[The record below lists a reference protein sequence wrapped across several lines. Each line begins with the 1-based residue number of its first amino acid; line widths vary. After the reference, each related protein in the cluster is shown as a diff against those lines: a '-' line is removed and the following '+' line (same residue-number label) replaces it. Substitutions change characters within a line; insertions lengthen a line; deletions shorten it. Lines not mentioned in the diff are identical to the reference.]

1 MSSLHYPIRV
11 PSDLLESLGE
21 FTGHCWSDS
30 LSLEPFICE
39 AIRNYL
45 RPAAAAQAHAQPAA
59 ATGSGYQWKQV
70 FLPEG
75 TRLRASFGG
84 HNYFAQVE
92 GGEIKYGEH
101 AMSPSRFANLQGSG
115 NRNAWKAVWLC
126 LPGSEEW
133 LLADVCRSARQA
145 AIARL
150 IGEVAPARR
159 SPRARE
165 QTGEPKQSG
174 KPKKTGEP
182 EQIGVREQMGEREQ
196 SSERERR
203 VAERRT
209 PRGTANGRRALDQCQ
224 PGVRES
230 ALYAGGSRQSASG
243 APVVTSNKNQRCFSN
258 KSERPCGAAV
268 MAAFASTG

>member
-1 MSSLHYPIRV
+1 MSTLHYPIRV

-21 FTGHCWSDS
+21 FTGQCWSDS
-30 LSLEPFICE
+30 LALEPFICE

-45 RPAAAAQAHAQPAA
+45 RPAAAAQTQPAGA
-59 ATGSGYQWKQV
+59 PSGTGYQWKQV

-84 HNYFAQVE
+84 HCYFAQVE
-92 GGEIKYGEH
+92 GGTIKHDGH

-150 IGEVAPARR
+150 IGGEAPAERP
-159 SPRARE
+159 PRQR
-165 QTGEPKQSG
+165 Q
-174 KPKKTGEP
+174 
-182 EQIGVREQMGEREQ
+182 
-196 SSERERR
+196 RERR

-209 PRGTANGRRALDQCQ
+209 AAGVAGARRGRDLNQFARAK
-224 PGVRES
+224 
-230 ALYAGGSRQSASG
+230 AGLARASQ
-243 APVVTSNKNQRCFSN
+243 AH
-258 KSERPCGAAV
+258 
-268 MAAFASTG
+268 

>member
-1 MSSLHYPIRV
+1 MSTLQYPIRM

-21 FTGHCWSDS
+21 FTGQCWSDS
-30 LSLEPFICE
+30 LALEPFICE

-45 RPAAAAQAHAQPAA
+45 RPAAAAQAQPAA
-59 ATGSGYQWKQV
+59 ASGSGYQWKQV
-70 FLPEG
+70 FLPDG

-101 AMSPSRFANLQGSG
+101 VMSPSRFANLQGSG

-126 LPGSEEW
+126 LPGNEEW

-150 IGEVAPARR
+150 IGDGAAAGR

-165 QTGEPKQSG
+165 QVKA
-174 KPKKTGEP
+174 
-182 EQIGVREQMGEREQ
+182 
-196 SSERERR
+196 RERR
-203 VAERRT
+203 VADRRT
-209 PRGTANGRRALDQCQ
+209 SHSATSVKRAPRQ
-224 PGVRES
+224 PTVRVS
-230 ALYAGGSRQSASG
+230 AVYSGDLRQSAPG
-243 APVVTSNKNQRCFSN
+243 APLAMDGNNDQRCFSN
-258 KSERPCGAAV
+258 ESARPCSAAV
-268 MAAFASTG
+268 LPAVASTG